1 MSKKFLIF
9 TAILAAA
16 TALFAEN
23 EKMSCE
29 SELGTCNYEI
39 SEEEHRFVQECICS
53 TGYRVFDSRPI
64 EEAFMPANEEECLE
78 KLNEEICQGAPFYC
92 ENEAGWCLTSNDDHY
107 TCDCIGVVGVK
118 TGVNQNFSAEG
129 CTAVLEKE
137 CGKKVATPR
146 MICTDS
152 EIFNACVSYET
163 TFTNTCFEPV
173 SEEEIEAI
181 LDTPVNSAGREGG
194 LAEDIANCCQLESM
208 RNVYKNKFECVETA
222 GSCGNKECCETC
234 DVQLAYENIGEEGAG
249 DGDNEVISPAPDD
262 EADTDKTE
270 VPVDTGDSEPTDSA
284 TDSGDTENSEAPADG
299 AAAPT
304 ENKENKSDGCSLLF
318 V

>member
-9 TAILAAA
+9 TAMLALA
-16 TALFAEN
+16 TTLFAEN

-64 EEAFMPANEEECLE
+64 EEAFMPANEEECVE
-78 KLNEEICQGAPFYC
+78 KLDEEICKGAPFYC

-107 TCDCIGVVGVK
+107 TCDCIGVIGVK

-137 CGKKVATPR
+137 CGTEIATPR
-146 MICTDS
+146 TICTDS

-163 TFTNTCFEPV
+163 TFTNTCFESV
-173 SEEEIEAI
+173 TEEEIETI
-181 LDTPVNSAGREGG
+181 LDTPVNSGGREGG
-194 LAEDIANCCQLESM
+194 LAEDIANCCQNESM
-208 RNVYKNKFECVETA
+208 RNVYKTKFECVEAA
-222 GSCGNKECCETC
+222 GSCENKGCCETC
-234 DVQLAYENIGEEGAG
+234 DVQLAYVGEEGAG
-249 DGDNEVISPAPDD
+249 ESDGDVISPAPDD

-270 VPVDTGDSEPTDSA
+270 IPGDTGDSEPTDGV

-299 AAAPT
+299 ATAPA
-304 ENKENKSDGCSLLF
+304 ENKEEKKSDGCSLLF

>member
-1 MSKKFLIF
+1 MKKSLIF
-9 TAILAAA
+9 TAMLALA
-16 TALFAEN
+16 TTLFAEN

-39 SEEEHRFVQECICS
+39 SEEVHRFVQECICS

-64 EEAFMPANEEECLE
+64 EEAFMPANEEECVE
-78 KLNEEICQGAPFYC
+78 KLDEEICKGAPFYC
-92 ENEAGWCLTSNDDHY
+92 ENEAGWCLTEDGGY
-107 TCDCIGVVGVK
+107 KCRCTGLARIK
-118 TGVNQNFSAEG
+118 TGSGADFSAEG

-137 CGKKVATPR
+137 CGTEVATPR
-146 MICTDS
+146 TICTDS

-208 RNVYKNKFECVETA
+208 RNVYKNKFECVEA
-222 GSCGNKECCETC
+222 ADACENKECCETC
-234 DVQLAYENIGEEGAG
+234 DVQLAYLGEEGS
-249 DGDNEVISPAPDD
+249 DESDTDVISPAPEDEDAANTEAPTTGTTPEDTADD
-262 EADTDKTE
+262 
-270 VPVDTGDSEPTDSA
+270 DSA
-284 TDSGDTENSEAPADG
+284 APATDSEAPA
-299 AAAPT
+299 
-304 ENKENKSDGCSLLF
+304 ENKEESKSDGCSMLF
-318 V
+318 I